1 MNRRLKILLTLA
13 ALAATGFLAAS
24 VLIAYF
30 FPYAKFRAALIDE
43 AQNQFHR
50 QIKIGKISWSLVKGL
65 TVDDFAISE
74 SPDFSRG
81 TFARLQNSN
90 LQLSWKELLNKKIV
104 VSGITVKALSL
115 SIKKTGPS
123 SYNFSNLWTS
133 SNTAVASPNSQPQ
146 APHAAQWKSRFRIQ
160 QVKVLN
166 GNVSY
171 DDPLDRARIIFSN
184 ASISASH
191 IQISRPF
198 FLSLKS
204 DFSAKASSQAQ
215 EIAGNFEYSG
225 SVEIGSGEKNLLGL
239 DFTHFEL
246 QSGSYTASLSGKITG
261 GKEELISDI
270 QGHLAYLKR
279 SILLA
284 HWKGTVRAP
293 WSLGQISANG
303 KFSLKTPT
311 LKPQET
317 PWPKIPVSKISPIDI
332 SGDLRVRSGAV
343 STTKTLVLFSSS
355 SLKLSGTVDHFSTS
369 PRPHLKLICS
379 IQTPKLT
386 GQDIFFA
393 SLPPSLPIPALKIEA
408 QASLNRQ
415 TLQLSSSTFRSAPGD
430 VVIKGTIENV
440 FSKTPLPNL
449 DITTDLKFSRL
460 RSKEITWAKL
470 SKELVIPAT
479 HIETKLNLTKNLLTF
494 YQAKV
499 STHYG
504 TLSFSGPVSNFAS
517 PKPQPHLMISAAINL
532 PAFESSD
539 LPFHQLPPGIRFPSS
554 RWDGSFYLGQK
565 NIRVKELAVSFKR
578 NAIELSNSE
587 FLNIG
592 SAHPTLKI
600 LVKCPSFD
608 LPELTPIFPSARKLK
623 LIGHGFFAVAASGP
637 IKNPILEGKLKFENL
652 GMGDLGFDL
661 SHFSGIVSFNENRID
676 APDIY
681 GSFDGSK
688 THIDLTIKNYAQ
700 RPFIDAEIDLSKFNL
715 DHFFAARD
723 RFIKTM
729 SSLKESSSP
738 PKVSLSAHQSHRA
751 ATAIDS
757 KGILNIDQM
766 THPKFRADGVRVT
779 WNVQG
784 ITPDLKTMTGHAHIL
799 ANHGKMKDLGTMVD
813 KSILIKILASP
824 LIAIQKIT
832 SFGGIRLFPNFNNIT
847 FQGLSGDYNFAN
859 GIMLVNESHV
869 YSDAANVSA
878 KGKIDIPRQNL
889 DMHII
894 AQVANIAPMKISVQG
909 KFDKP
914 KVHVDL
920 ADLLLGPAKG
930 LIKGIF
936 GN

>member
-24 VLIAYF
+24 ILIAYF

-50 QIKIGKISWSLVKGL
+50 QIKVGKISWSLVKGL
-65 TVDDFAISE
+65 TIADFAISE

-90 LQLSWKELLNKKIV
+90 LRLSWKELLHKKIV

-123 SYNFSNLWTS
+123 SYNFSNLWIS
-133 SNTAVASPNSQPQ
+133 SNTSVSPAHSPIQTSHAS
-146 APHAAQWKSRFRIQ
+146 QWKSKFRIQ
-160 QVKVLN
+160 QVNVLD
-166 GNVSY
+166 GNVRY
-171 DDPLDRARIIFSN
+171 DDPLDHARITFSK
-184 ASISASH
+184 ARISASH
-191 IQISRPF
+191 IEISRPF

-204 DFSAKASSQAQ
+204 DFSAKISSQAR
-215 EIAGNFEYSG
+215 EIAGNFQYSG
-225 SVEIGSGEKNLLGL
+225 SVEIGTGDKNLLGL
-239 DFTHFEL
+239 NFTHFDL
-246 QSGSYTASLSGKITG
+246 QSGPYIASFSGKIKG

-270 QGHLAYLKR
+270 QGRLDYLKR
-279 SILLA
+279 SIVFA
-284 HWKGTVRAP
+284 HWKGTARAP
-293 WSLGQISANG
+293 WSLDRIEADGN
-303 KFSLKTPT
+303 FSLKTPA
-311 LKPQET
+311 LSPAQT

-332 SGDLRVRSGAV
+332 SGDLHVKHGAI
-343 STTKTLVLFSSS
+343 STTRTSVLFSSS
-355 SLKLSGTVDHFSTS
+355 SLKLLGTVDNFSTS
-369 PRPHLKLICS
+369 PQPQLKLAWS
-379 IQTPKLT
+379 IQTPELT

-393 SLPPSLPIPALKIEA
+393 SLPPNLPIPALKVEG
-408 QASLNRQ
+408 QASLNRE
-415 TLQLSSSTFRSAPGD
+415 TLKLSSLTLKAAPGNLSAQ
-430 VVIKGTIENV
+430 GTVENI
-440 FSKTPLPNL
+440 FSKTPLPDL
-449 DITTDLKFSRL
+449 DITTKLKFPRL
-460 RSKEITWAKL
+460 KSAEIPWAKL

-479 HIETKLNLTKNLLTF
+479 HIEARLNLKKTLLTI
-494 YQAKV
+494 YQAKF

-517 PKPQPHLMISAAINL
+517 SKPQPHLMISAAINL

-539 LPFHQLPPGIRFPSS
+539 LPFHQLPPGILFPSS
-554 RWDGSFYLGQK
+554 RWDGSFYIGEK
-565 NIRVKELAVSFKR
+565 NIRVKRLAVSFKR

-587 FLNIG
+587 FLGIQ

-600 LVKCPSFD
+600 LVKCPAFD
-608 LPELTPIFPSARKLK
+608 LPELTPIFPSTRKLK
-623 LIGHGFFAVAASGP
+623 LVGHGFFAVAASGP
-637 IKNPILEGKLKFENL
+637 VKNPILEGKLKFENL

-700 RPFIDAEIDLSKFNL
+700 RPFINAEIDLSKFNL

-799 ANHGKMKDLGTMVD
+799 ANHGKMEDLGTMVD

-847 FQGLSGDYNFAN
+847 FQELAGDYNFAN

-914 KVHVDL
+914 KIHVDL

-930 LIKGIF
+930 LINGLF
-936 GN
+936 GK